1 MKLRF
6 IKSEFKNFAMQNLQ
20 KLFIIHFSLFTV
32 KVRLHM
38 KKDKKVV
45 KLRKNNFFKNSIF
58 IPFILLITALIILAF
73 SPLFNIKEI
82 KVKGNLRLTENS
94 IVKESGIEIGQN
106 ILRLNKSSIKEALF
120 NLPYIKDVSIRRNW
134 PDTIIISLVEKNEI
148 AKIVTFGAT
157 IALGEDGQVLEAYS
171 DNSILDIPLI
181 DNVEVFNY
189 GVNMVLETSDNEKVN
204 NLLEV
209 LKIFEKNDMLQ
220 VVEKIDKNDGII
232 IYTKDG
238 HIANLGDM
246 TDLDYK
252 IKRLKAV
259 TKREVEEKYY
269 FDISNLNIDTI
280 SKPLWTINKE
290 KQDAEVVE

>member
-1 MKLRF
+1 
-6 IKSEFKNFAMQNLQ
+6 
-20 KLFIIHFSLFTV
+20 
-32 KVRLHM
+32 M
-38 KKDKKVV
+38 KKNKKVV

-58 IPFILLITALIILAF
+58 IPFVLLITALIILAF

-106 ILRLNKSSIKEALF
+106 ILRLNKNTIKDDLF
-120 NLPYIKDVSIRRNW
+120 NLPYIEDISIRRNW
-134 PDTIIISLVEKNEI
+134 PDTIIISVVEKSEI
-148 AKIVTFGAT
+148 AKVVTFGAT
-157 IALGEDGQVLEAYS
+157 IALDEDGQVLEAYS
-171 DNSILDIPLI
+171 DNSALDVPLI
-181 DNVEVFNY
+181 DNIEIFNY
-189 GVNMVLETSDNEKVN
+189 GINKTLETSDNEKVN

-209 LKIFEKNDMLQ
+209 LKIFEKNDMLKI
-220 VVEKIDKNDGII
+220 VKKIDKEDGII

-246 TDLDYK
+246 NDLDYK

-259 TKREVEEKYY
+259 TQRETSDKYY

-280 SKPLWTINKE
+280 SKPLWTINEK
-290 KQDAEVVE
+290 KQDVEVVE

>member
-1 MKLRF
+1 
-6 IKSEFKNFAMQNLQ
+6 
-20 KLFIIHFSLFTV
+20 
-32 KVRLHM
+32 M

-82 KVKGNLRLTENS
+82 KFKGNLRLTENT

-106 ILRLNKSSIKEALF
+106 ILRLNKNTIKDQLF
-120 NLPYIKDVSIRRNW
+120 QLPYIEDVNIRRNW
-134 PDTIIISLVEKNEI
+134 PDTIAISIIEKSEI
-148 AKIVTFGAT
+148 AKVVTFGAT
-157 IALGEDGQVLEAYS
+157 IALDKNGQVLEAYS
-171 DNSILDIPLI
+171 DNSILDVPLI
-181 DNVEVFNY
+181 DNVEIFNY
-189 GVNMVLETSDNEKVN
+189 GINKALETSDNEKVN

-252 IKRLKAV
+252 IKRLKAA
-259 TKREVEEKYY
+259 TNKENSEKYY
-269 FDISNLNIDTI
+269 FDISNLNINTI
-280 SKPLWTINKE
+280 SKPLWTIREE
-290 KQDAEVVE
+290 KQDTEVEADEE

>member
-1 MKLRF
+1 
-6 IKSEFKNFAMQNLQ
+6 
-20 KLFIIHFSLFTV
+20 
-32 KVRLHM
+32 M

-58 IPFILLITALIILAF
+58 IPFVLLITALIILAF

-94 IVKESGIEIGQN
+94 IVKESGIEVGQN
-106 ILRLNKSSIKEALF
+106 ILRLNKNI
-120 NLPYIKDVSIRRNW
+120 IKDNLFRLSYIEDASIRRTW
-134 PDTIIISLVEKNEI
+134 PDTITISVIEKEEI
-148 AKIVTFGAT
+148 AKVVTFGST
-157 IALGEDGQVLEAYS
+157 IALDENGQVLEAYS
-171 DNSILDIPLI
+171 DNSLVDVPLI
-181 DNVEVFNY
+181 DNIEVFSY
-189 GVNMVLETSDNEKVN
+189 GINKVLETSDNEKIN

-220 VVEKIDKNDGII
+220 IVEKIDKNEGII

-259 TKREVEEKYY
+259 ANRETIDKYY

-280 SKPLWTINKE
+280 SKPLWTITEE
-290 KQDAEVVE
+290 KQDVEVVE

>member
-1 MKLRF
+1 
-6 IKSEFKNFAMQNLQ
+6 
-20 KLFIIHFSLFTV
+20 
-32 KVRLHM
+32 M

-106 ILRLNKSSIKEALF
+106 ILRLNKNAIKDNLF
-120 NLPYIKDVSIRRNW
+120 NLSYIEDVNIRRTW
-134 PDTIIISLVEKNEI
+134 PDTITISVVEKGEI
-148 AKIVTFGAT
+148 AKVVTFGAT
-157 IALGEDGQVLEAYS
+157 IALDEEGQVLDAYS
-171 DNSILDIPLI
+171 DNSIIDVPLI
-181 DNVEVFNY
+181 DNVEIFSY
-189 GVNMVLETSDNEKVN
+189 GVNKSLETSDNEKVN

-220 VVEKIDKNDGII
+220 VVEKIDKNEGII
-232 IYTKDG
+232 IYTKEG

-259 TKREVEEKYY
+259 TNRENDEKYY

-280 SKPLWTINKE
+280 SKPLWTITE
-290 KQDAEVVE
+290 DKQDDEVVE